1 MITATNRHSR
11 AVDAINGRLIV
22 EANGNAKEQ
31 SRRAWSF
38 HRTTMAVPGV
48 TPDTHRSAR
57 VLIVARPA
65 LSREISTTL
74 TAAGYEV
81 HRTPD
86 AASAVEVARRL
97 RPHLAIVANEIPGSS
112 GQNVAKLL
120 RSSQST
126 IPVILL
132 GMANDDPQTGDLV
145 QIPAHPDPQVL
156 LRIVAA
162 RINPTNPVREPHAG

>member
-1 MITATNRHSR
+1 MITATSR
-11 AVDAINGRLIV
+11 QSRVVETTNGILIV
-22 EANGNAKEQ
+22 EANGNSNKQA
-31 SRRAWSF
+31 RRTRSF

-48 TPDTHRSAR
+48 TPESHRSAR

-97 RPHLAIVANEIPGSS
+97 RPNLAIVGTEIPGSS
-112 GQNVAKLL
+112 GLDVARLL
-120 RSSQST
+120 RSSRT
-126 IPVILL
+126 NIPIILV
-132 GMANDDPQTGDLV
+132 GAEDDDPQAADV
-145 QIPAHPDPQVL
+145 IQIPAHPEPQL
-156 LRIVAA
+156 LLQVVAA
-162 RINPTNPVREPHAG
+162 RINSSTPMREPHAG